1 MSRNYLPL
9 DTCLFYS
16 QIINRA
22 VHVVSSRLSQGQALG
37 LPVLRC
43 KPGCG
48 DSYYQIDRSIQPN
61 SCELQVGYNILC
73 LLLGLFLP
81 ELFCAYSPVSKKPV
95 WAWFP
100 SRATSLKCWLAW
112 GLSRINFW
120 SGSPGC
126 NPHNASVFS
135 HLPWVIHSP
144 QGWQLCSRCWSLLC
158 ETSPL

>member
-1 MSRNYLPL
+1 MSFITPAVLSVKSIVGGSCSRLETISWTVEAVQIPFPELSSEHSILSFSHGPPNIVYLVMSRNYLPL

-81 ELFCAYSPVSKKPV
+81 ELFSAYSPVSKKPV
-95 WAWFP
+95 WA
-100 SRATSLKCWLAW
+100 
-112 GLSRINFW
+112 
-120 SGSPGC
+120 
-126 NPHNASVFS
+126 
-135 HLPWVIHSP
+135 
-144 QGWQLCSRCWSLLC
+144 
-158 ETSPL
+158 